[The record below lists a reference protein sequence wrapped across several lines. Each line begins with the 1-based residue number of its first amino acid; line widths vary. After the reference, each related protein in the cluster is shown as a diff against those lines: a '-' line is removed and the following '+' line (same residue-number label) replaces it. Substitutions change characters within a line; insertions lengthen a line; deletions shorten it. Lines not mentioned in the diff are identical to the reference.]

1 MVAEP
6 TLFLSIDEAIQ
17 VRAHTNRGGLKV
29 YCVVD
34 FIRMLSKKP
43 MMPSEAELYWLGVLC
58 NRDLWTEFAV
68 MDQHPV
74 LFPGP
79 YSSKLICISAGGLLL
94 LFLQMEQDELILE
107 EYAEEARQRLD
118 ILAGGGGA
126 EYVRDYDDGEVDE
139 MMAVKD
145 AAISQGKGL
154 DGPPDDWP
162 FFFDA
167 DKKTTSRH
175 SSDNQSIKMGE
186 LKNAMGESSVDE
198 FQKITGIS
206 GGGVVTTT
214 STTISAK
221 LDKKTAFSIKDII
234 KEMELSVDH
243 AYIPAMCKAVC
254 TRFRDARPKSEMF
267 SRQRQTY
274 FYLHDREFMENLV
287 REEYTKYL
295 MKKVDEEF
303 HGE

>member
-1 MVAEP
+1 M
-6 TLFLSIDEAIQ
+6 
-17 VRAHTNRGGLKV
+17 RAHTKKCGLKV

-43 MMPSEAELYWLGVLC
+43 MMPSEAEFYWLGVLC

-74 LFPGP
+74 LFLGP
-79 YSSKLICISAGGLLL
+79 YSSKLICIAAGGLLL
-94 LFLQMEQDELILE
+94 LFLQMEQDGLILE

-162 FFFDA
+162 FFFDGD
-167 DKKTTSRH
+167 DKTKSRR

-186 LKNAMGESSVDE
+186 LENSTGEGSSSSSVDQ

-206 GGGVVTTT
+206 GGGGVVVTTT
-214 STTISAK
+214 TTTK
-221 LDKKTAFSIKDII
+221 LDKRTAFSIKDII
-234 KEMELSVDH
+234 REMELSVDH
-243 AYIPAMCKAVC
+243 AYVPVMCRAVC
-254 TRFRDARPKSEMF
+254 SRFRDARPGSEMF

-274 FYLHDREFMENLV
+274 FYLHDREFMEKLV
-287 REEYTKYL
+287 REEYTKYM

-303 HGE
+303 LGE